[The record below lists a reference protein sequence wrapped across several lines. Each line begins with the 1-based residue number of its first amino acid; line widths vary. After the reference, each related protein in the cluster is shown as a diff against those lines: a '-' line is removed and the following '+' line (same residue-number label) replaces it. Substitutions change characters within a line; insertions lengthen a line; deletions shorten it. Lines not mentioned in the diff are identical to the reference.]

1 MPGFFQSPSPE
12 LNWSTL
18 MCKLPRRKNNYPG
31 MHRWDAKHLPN
42 VYFSPPRC
50 LQTLSITS
58 QTLALAQTLQV
69 TLWIKNTYNPYPGPP
84 GHGNRLGACGPLPH
98 SPGAPRPGQPLAS
111 RRAWGQGQ
119 PDTPVFPSS
128 SLTQKAPGFTVLRL
142 ASLDTQCIMIDSN
155 LERGR
160 YITRVG

>member
-1 MPGFFQSPSPE
+1 MAAHFEAFCRAFFQSPSPE

-58 QTLALAQTLQV
+58 QTLALVQTLQV
-69 TLWIKNTYNPYPGPP
+69 TLWIKNTYYPYPGPP

-98 SPGAPRPGQPLAS
+98 SPGAPRPGQPLATCLGAGAKDSPIRRYFPRS
-111 RRAWGQGQ
+111 R
-119 PDTPVFPSS
+119 SS
-128 SLTQKAPGFTVLRL
+128 E
-142 ASLDTQCIMIDSN
+142 DDD
-155 LERGR
+155 
-160 YITRVG
+160 

>member
-1 MPGFFQSPSPE
+1 MRVAQRRRGSGKNVRVRCRRLGCPFRGLLPGFFQSPSPE

-58 QTLALAQTLQV
+58 QTLALVQTLQV

-98 SPGAPRPGQPLAS
+98 SPGAPRPGQPLA
-111 RRAWGQGQ
+111 
-119 PDTPVFPSS
+119 TCLYPVSS
-128 SLTQKAPGFTVLRL
+128 YLSKWIKPG
-142 ASLDTQCIMIDSN
+142 AK
-155 LERGR
+155 
-160 YITRVG
+160 